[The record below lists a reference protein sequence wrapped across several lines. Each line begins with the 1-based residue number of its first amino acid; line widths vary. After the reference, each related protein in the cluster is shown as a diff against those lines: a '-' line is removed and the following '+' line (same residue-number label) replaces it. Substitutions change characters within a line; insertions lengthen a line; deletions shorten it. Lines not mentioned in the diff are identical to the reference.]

1 MCLLLGFLFRFC
13 VSVNL
18 NAIFEE
24 EKTGNSASSSVVL
37 KSCQAM
43 KQFPRCRCHFLNNK
57 CLFCAVGHNCYK
69 SVKVGIATTIRFPQY
84 LLCLMT
90 CPTEFSELFDVTN
103 DNVLSTS

>member
-13 VSVNL
+13 VSVNV
-18 NAIFEE
+18 NAIFE
-24 EKTGNSASSSVVL
+24 KPGNSASSSVIL

-43 KQFPRCRCHFLNNK
+43 KQFPRFRCHSLEKK
-57 CLFCAVGHNCYK
+57 CLFCAVGQNYYK
-69 SVKVGIATTIRFPQY
+69 SVKVGIATTIRVPQY